1 MFKKT
6 LYMILCV
13 LRDFVEMRPALD
25 FGSDKVVSDRRLGR
39 RIARLG
45 YY

>member
-1 MFKKT
+1 MPVKSQ
-6 LYMILCV
+6 
-13 LRDFVEMRPALD
+13 ELD
-25 FGSDKVVSDRRLGR
+25 FGSDKGVSDRRLGR